1 MAHPPPALLDVFPV
15 GVDVLLD
22 YAQEDR
28 VLRLLV
34 RQGQGGE
41 VVAEGPGHP
50 HHHGGIAGPAGRL
63 IMVPVELERHG
74 REHRGSGDKVSR
86 TELYLCADL
95 YFDN

>member
-1 MAHPPPALLDVFPV
+1 MAHPPPAPFDVVPV

-28 VLRLLV
+28 VLRLLI

-41 VVAEGPGHP
+41 VAAEGPGHP
-50 HHHGGIAGPAGRL
+50 HHHGGVAGAAGRPVT
-63 IMVPVELERHG
+63 VPVELERHG
-74 REHRGSGDKVSR
+74 LKHRGSRDKDSR

-95 YFDN
+95 YIYY

>member
-1 MAHPPPALLDVFPV
+1 MAHPPPALLDVILV

-41 VVAEGPGHP
+41 VVAEGLGHL
-50 HHHGGIAGPAGRL
+50 HHHGGVAGAAGRPV
-63 IMVPVELERHG
+63 MVPVELERHG
-74 REHRGSGDKVSR
+74 LKHRGSGDK
-86 TELYLCADL
+86 D
-95 YFDN
+95 